1 MITLDQT
8 DIHIL
13 QLLQE
18 NAKITV
24 RDIAQQIHL
33 SVSPVHAR
41 IKRLEETGVIKR
53 YTAII
58 DFSKFQNT
66 IMVICY
72 VSLKEHS
79 KLSGGKF
86 IKKILTMPEV
96 VECYNISGAFDF
108 MLKVV
113 CSNMEEYYQFH
124 VNQLSQIEN
133 VAQVQSTFIMGVI
146 KETARSLCLPIRE

>member
-1 MITLDQT
+1 MITLDET
-8 DIHIL
+8 DIQIL
-13 QLLQE
+13 RLLQQ

-33 SVSPVHAR
+33 SASPVHNR
-41 IKRLEETGVIKR
+41 IKRLEEEGVIQQ
-53 YTAII
+53 YTATI

-66 IMVICY
+66 LMVICY

-86 IKKILTMPEV
+86 IKRIMAMPEV

-113 CSNMEEYYQFH
+113 CGNMEEYYNFH

-133 VAQVQSTFIMGVI
+133 VGQVQSTFIMGVI
-146 KETARSLCLPIRE
+146 KEAGRRI